1 MNDEQKD
8 QLIFFAGLIGTTLL
22 LAGVILSIDF
32 LYAGIQE
39 YFFNRINPDY
49 EPDLVL
55 ANKVIIG
62 TSVAIV
68 LGLVFYCLIVWL
80 LVRPKKIRQELEKEQ
95 VIDENGSL
103 NLRAFQVELSDSIK
117 ILKDLFA
124 FLVVI
129 IIVSGLFFFLRFIW
143 MATRYRSYNEFII
156 HHLLNNIPNLL
167 LSLSIYIALALM
179 VSYLIITALQKYY
192 RLSIISENYEI
203 AMERIRINFDRLMSD
218 IDEE

>member
-1 MNDEQKD
+1 MNAEQKD
-8 QLIFFAGLIGTTLL
+8 QLIFFAGLIGTTLI

-39 YFFNRINPDY
+39 YFFENINPNY

-62 TSVAIV
+62 TSIAIV
-68 LGLVFYCLIVWL
+68 LGLLLYCLIVWL
-80 LVRPKKIRQELEKEQ
+80 LVRPKRIRYQLEEERI
-95 VIDENGSL
+95 IDENGSL
-103 NLRAFQVELSDSIK
+103 DLQAFQVELSDSIK

-129 IIVSGLFFFLRFIW
+129 ILVSGLFFFLRFLW
-143 MATRYRSYNEFII
+143 MATRYRSYNEFVI
-156 HHLLNNIPNLL
+156 HHLLNNIPNVL
-167 LSLSIYIALALM
+167 LSLSIYIALAVM

-192 RLSIISENYEI
+192 RLGIISENYET
-203 AMERIRINFDRLMSD
+203 AMERIRMNFDRLMAE